1 MSTVVKVLRCVS
13 YHTSGI
19 LISRD
24 DPKFKQCN
32 AHASPAARLRAFSA
46 ACGSKR
52 ADDATGSP
60 QPTYRID
67 GPRVWA
73 EFPKLRPNADG
84 MDDDAAAGLP
94 PDIDRRQE
102 LSAEKAHEILRRI
115 SDADCRALGF
125 DPALSRPDWMLLTAL
140 PVPPPP
146 VRPSVA
152 VDAGSRSEDD
162 LTYKLAEIVKSNNRL
177 ARQEAAG
184 APAHVLK
191 EFVALLQFHVTTYID
206 NTRPGHPVATQRS
219 GRPIKSISQRLKGKE
234 GEFFFFFFFFFFD
247 GERWREKKRERRR
260 RRAEKR
266 NQHSH
271 FFLSLSFPL
280 LSFFL
285 SHLSLSFFFPEQKT
299 KINNKK
305 PPTPSQSKQAAS
317 AET

>member
-19 LISRD
+19 LIARD

-94 PDIDRRQE
+94 PDVDRRQE
-102 LSAEKAHEILRRI
+102 LSAERAHEILRRI

-125 DPALSRPDWMLLTAL
+125 DPSLSRPDWMLLTAL

-162 LTYKLAEIVKSNNRL
+162 LTYKLAEIVKANNRL
-177 ARQEAAG
+177 ARQEVAG
-184 APAHVLK
+184 APAHVLR

-206 NTRPGHPVATQRS
+206 NTRPGHPVAAQRS

-234 GEFFFFFFFFFFD
+234 GANVFFFFERKKKNR
-247 GERWREKKRERRR
+247 GERGPNGRKQLTPSFR
-260 RRAEKR
+260 
-266 NQHSH
+266 SSLLL
-271 FFLSLSFPL
+271 LSAPLSSFFPL
-280 LSFFL
+280 LSRPSLRPSLLPFASTKQL
-285 SHLSLSFFFPEQKT
+285 SPA
-299 KINNKK
+299 
-305 PPTPSQSKQAAS
+305 QAAS
-317 AET
+317 VVT

>member
-234 GEFFFFFFFFFFD
+234 GEFFFFCFFFFFETERD
-247 GERWREKKRERRR
+247 GERKKEREGEHAPK
-260 RRAEKR
+260 
-266 NQHSH
+266 NGINTHTFFSLFLFH
-271 FFLSLSFPL
+271 F
-280 LSFFL
+280 
-285 SHLSLSFFFPEQKT
+285 SLSFFPTCLCLSSFP
-299 KINNKK
+299 NKK
-305 PPTPSQSKQAAS
+305 QK
-317 AET
+317 

>member
-234 GEFFFFFFFFFFD
+234 GVFFFFFFFFFLRRR
-247 GERWREKKRERRR
+247 EMEREKKREKEKTRRKT
-260 RRAEKR
+260 E
-266 NQHSH
+266 STLTLFSLS
-271 FFLSLSFPL
+271 FFSTSLFLSFPL
-280 LSFFL
+280 VSVFLLSR
-285 SHLSLSFFFPEQKT
+285 T
-299 KINNKK
+299 KNKN
-305 PPTPSQSKQAAS
+305 KQ
-317 AET
+317 

>member
-32 AHASPAARLRAFSA
+32 AHANPAARLRAFSA

-60 QPTYRID
+60 QPTYRVD

-73 EFPKLRPNADG
+73 EFPKLRPNAGDG
-84 MDDDAAAGLP
+84 MDEDAAAGLP

-102 LSAEKAHEILRRI
+102 LSAERAHEILRRI

-206 NTRPGHPVATQRS
+206 NTRPGHPVAAQRS

-234 GEFFFFFFFFFFD
+234 GRVR
-247 GERWREKKRERRR
+247 GNLMGKRVDFSARTVISGDPNLALDELGVPWSI
-260 RRAEKR
+260 A
-266 NQHSH
+266 
-271 FFLSLSFPL
+271 LTLTV
-280 LSFFL
+280 
-285 SHLSLSFFFPEQKT
+285 PEAVT
-299 KINNKK
+299 PHNIGRLAALVANGPH
-305 PPTPSQSKQAAS
+305 PPPGQTGAK
-317 AET
+317 